1 MDGADTPGNDA
12 PKLNDG
18 KSASFFARARHRLK
32 KLGAIIASV
41 AAIGAVAS
49 GLAGYWRTWDIVYSH
64 VGGEGRGRRRRGSP
78 GGSSLPSSWRYRRRS
93 ASASPCITPS
103 RHPSSPQLV
112 AVHDG
117 PRTARHVVQRAAL
130 HQCVDARFAEQDER
144 GPIVIAA
151 RITGD
156 LPALSE
162 QLADGQR
169 RLVGGR
175 TGRCEHRCKENA

>member
-1 MDGADTPGNDA
+1 MARYGQNTPHKIRPTSLLSLIGS
-12 PKLNDG
+12 LLIRLE
-18 KSASFFARARHRLK
+18 ARSDVMNLSGRGYLAQPV
-32 KLGAIIASV
+32 AFNAW
-41 AAIGAVAS
+41 AAISGPQKRKPAECRTSDFEKLAS
-49 GLAGYWRTWDIVYSH
+49 
-64 VGGEGRGRRRRGSP
+64 
-78 GGSSLPSSWRYRRRS
+78 
-93 ASASPCITPS
+93 
-103 RHPSSPQLV
+103 HPSSPQLV
-112 AVHDG
+112 TVHDR
-117 PRTARHVVQRAAL
+117 PRIARHVVQRAAL

-169 RLVGGR
+169 RLVGGH